1 MDLRQQYIKRDR
13 QIAKEYAQITF
24 DDDYIVKDNKPDIL
38 KVICTS
44 GNVFVEEIKTINE
57 AVWVSGKV
65 NFYIIYRSDMG
76 SMPERIDG
84 MIPFQEKIF
93 VDNLSELDS
102 VKVSGKID
110 DIMVSIINS
119 RKVSVKGIISFEVV
133 AEDIEE
139 FPVTCGMQDDD
150 EYQQKGSLEIS
161 KRAVKGQHAG
171 QAEGS
176 QTGSP
181 TLYKEKKNI
190 RTSFFISALRFW
202 A

>member
-1 MDLRQQYIKRDR
+1 MDLKQQYIKRDR

-84 MIPFQEKIF
+84 MIPFQEKICKPF
-93 VDNLSELDS
+93 FRETFL
-102 VKVSGKID
+102 
-110 DIMVSIINS
+110 
-119 RKVSVKGIISFEVV
+119 
-133 AEDIEE
+133 
-139 FPVTCGMQDDD
+139 
-150 EYQQKGSLEIS
+150 GSHGL
-161 KRAVKGQHAG
+161 
-171 QAEGS
+171 
-176 QTGSP
+176 
-181 TLYKEKKNI
+181 
-190 RTSFFISALRFW
+190 FFHNAN
-202 A
+202 AADCNA